1 LTLTLAPVTVP
12 TPLSI
17 LRLVAPVTDQL
28 SVAESPA
35 VIDEGE
41 AAKLA
46 LVIEGSATTVT
57 VTWAVTD
64 VPAEFVAVSV

>member
-1 LTLTLAPVTVP
+1 
-12 TPLSI
+12 
-17 LRLVAPVTDQL
+17 VAPVTDQL